1 MGRTTGLVID
11 LQKEAPNVVTE
22 PKFRELL
29 AQGYQAEVLCR
40 SDAYY
45 KSAVWYGAWVLRV
58 VDREGT
64 FERLLVNIPRRV
76 TGEPEVAIK
85 VFKTINGLT
94 TFMARMGF
102 THIHVPL
109 LEGGRSSL
117 ALPTEVMERI
127 RKEITQAG
135 AASDNDG

>member
-1 MGRTTGLVID
+1 LVTD
-11 LQKEAPNVVTE
+11 LEKEAPNVVTE
-22 PKFRELL
+22 PRFRELL

-40 SDAYY
+40 SAAYY

-58 VDREGT
+58 VDKDGT

-76 TGEPEVAIK
+76 TGEPEVAVK
-85 VFKTINGLT
+85 VFKTVNGLT

-102 THIHVPL
+102 THVHVPL

-117 ALPTEVMERI
+117 ALPSDVRDRI
-127 RKEITQAG
+127 QVEIAQAG
-135 AASDNDG
+135 AASNNDG